1 MSPDVSIILPIYN
14 VETYLRQS
22 IDSTGLLGRKD
33 VEIILVND
41 GSTDNSGAICR
52 EYAERWTNVVLVEK
66 PNGGLSDARNYGTE
80 AAKGAYIYYL
90 DSDDWLCPGAIETLF
105 RFAVKENCDIVQG
118 GFYYAFDGY
127 DELDNRY
134 LSEQAAP
141 FVLNRQEAM
150 RELLKNNFIKNF
162 AWGKLYRA
170 EIVKRHRFPVGKF
183 FEDSYWQHQVVADVN
198 RYGVV
203 PEPMYYY
210 RQRTDGISGKA
221 GLRALHLL
229 EGNEERL
236 RFVRHRF
243 PELESIMA
251 DELWNSAFWNIR
263 FSKQKEFWEALER
276 ITKEYKSSF
285 SRKLRYSPSF
295 IYYSLFKGKFAW
307 KQFLFL
313 LKVYEHFTSK
323 RLTRIDHV

>member
-14 VETYLRQS
+14 VETYLKQS
-22 IDSTGLLGRKD
+22 IDSTELLGRED

-52 EYAERWTNVVLVEK
+52 EYAERWSNVRLIEK

-80 AAKGAYIYYL
+80 AAKGDYIYYL
-90 DSDDWLCPGAIETLF
+90 DSDDWLAPGAIETLF

-118 GFYYAFDGY
+118 GFYYAFDAY
-127 DELDNRY
+127 LELDNRY
-134 LSEQAAP
+134 LSEHTAS
-141 FVLNRQEAM
+141 FVLNRKDAM
-150 RELLKNNFIKNF
+150 LELLKSHYVKNY

-170 EIVKRHRFPVGKF
+170 DIVKRHQFPVGKL
-183 FEDSYWQHQVVADVN
+183 FEDSYWQHLVIAEAK
-198 RYGVV
+198 RYGVI
-203 PEPMYYY
+203 PQPLYYY
-210 RQRTDGISGKA
+210 RQRADGISGRA
-221 GLRALHLL
+221 GLRSLFLL
-229 EGNEERL
+229 EGNEVRL
-236 RFVRHRF
+236 AYIRRKF